1 MHYKHG
7 GLRQQ
12 WTEDQVFISLHL
24 KADQFRKTFTIHV
37 VSLNIQDLLL
47 AVLAYMQH
55 Q

>member
-12 WTEDQVFISLHL
+12 RTKYQVFISLHL
-24 KADQFRKTFTIHV
+24 QADQFRKTFNIHV
-37 VSLNIQDLLL
+37 VPLNIQDLLL